1 MTAEE
6 IIKQKRK
13 AYERDYHREYYQK
26 QKELNSP
33 DVMVRAIARVKKLS
47 KEIGQLNT
55 NRVVE
60 VLEEIKKE
68 SEVRLP

>member
-6 IIKQKRK
+6 ITKQKRRN
-13 AYERDYHREYYQK
+13 YERDYHKAYYQK

-47 KEIGQLNT
+47 KEIGQLNV

-60 VLEEIKKE
+60 VLEE
-68 SEVRLP
+68 VRNEH